1 MSLTPL
7 ETPDPVSPVA
17 SSPNRPIARISPPD
31 QKLTFWQSFHPHPQG
46 FGFAALGEL
55 PMDWEGP
62 YDGEMG
68 GIAYI
73 VGSHVWESIDGG
85 QTWILS
91 KFLDDYCACDEIAVP
106 A

>member
-1 MSLTPL
+1 
-7 ETPDPVSPVA
+7 
-17 SSPNRPIARISPPD
+17 
-31 QKLTFWQSFHPHPQG
+31 
-46 FGFAALGEL
+46 
-55 PMDWEGP
+55 MDWEGP

-73 VGSHVWESIDGG
+73 VGSHVWESVDGG

-91 KFLDDYCACDEIAVP
+91 KFMDDYCACDEIAVP